1 MQLSNQSG
9 VIRNWAMGMPRS
21 SKIALQSSRL
31 SQQELMTT
39 ITKEQSIYQFI
50 RTLHFTT
57 ELKHIQTAT
66 M

>member
-1 MQLSNQSG
+1 
-9 VIRNWAMGMPRS
+9 MGMPRS